1 MRNSNF
7 ANLVWDAFIDGEAK
21 ASAGRWTARRDGE
34 SVIVTHYSTDMIRVM
49 FAQVL
54 VESQVWGWHNVT
66 KPVFVEGIDEGYG
79 SSSDRSGIRKITSG
93 AGISK
98 GYRELFNA

>member
-1 MRNSNF
+1 MKNSNF
-7 ANLVWDAFIDGEAK
+7 ENLVWDAFMDGEAK

-34 SVIVTHYSTDMIRVM
+34 SVIVTHYSTDMIEVM
-49 FAQVL
+49 FDYVL
-54 VESQVWGWHNVT
+54 VESSTWGWHNVT
-66 KPVFVEGIDEGYG
+66 KPVLVVPIDQGYG

-93 AGISK
+93 AGIST